1 MLSFV
6 INAVRV
12 IQRSELKETRL
23 MRGNVLIMPKGEAGW
38 GGSTGL
44 NLDANLRRRGFS
56 LYLSFRWKFDRNIH
70 FSLFRPNLSK

>member
-23 MRGNVLIMPKGEAGW
+23 MRGNVLITPKGEAGW
-38 GGSTGL
+38 GGRGGVGGPKF
-44 NLDANLRRRGFS
+44 RR
-56 LYLSFRWKFDRNIH
+56 KFKTEGI
-70 FSLFRPNLSK
+70 